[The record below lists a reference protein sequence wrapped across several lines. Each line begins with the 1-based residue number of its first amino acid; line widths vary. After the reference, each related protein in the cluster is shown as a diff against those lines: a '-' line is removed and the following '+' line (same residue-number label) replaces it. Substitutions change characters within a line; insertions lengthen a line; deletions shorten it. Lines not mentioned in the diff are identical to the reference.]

1 MSLRLRASRR
11 EKLSTSA
18 KALQALQDEL
28 QEEDDKF
35 KEAVQAAEDS
45 AVLAEV
51 CNVPVLLSRNAPN
64 KLYHFLTLCNFC

>member
-1 MSLRLRASRR
+1 VSRR

-18 KALQALQDEL
+18 KALQTLQDEL

-35 KEAVQAAEDS
+35 KEAVKAAEDS

-51 CNVPVLLSRNAPN
+51 CNVPVLLSRNAAN
-64 KLYHFLTLCNFC
+64 ILHRFLTLCNFC